1 MVSREINPEGKV
13 SFGVVVGFV
22 VEREVDRVGKK
33 KLREDGRRMSRVQ
46 RIKGV
51 RIQSAVRMGLRE
63 VKMGRRR
70 EMGDDDGLVGVESGW
85 TRRSSLRNDSL
96 LGVMSRLRVVGD
108 DGVEVR

>member
-1 MVSREINPEGKV
+1 MVSREINPGGKV
-13 SFGVVVGFV
+13 SFGVEVGLVV
-22 VEREVDRVGKK
+22 VEREWVGKK

-70 EMGDDDGLVGVESGW
+70 EMGDDDGLVGGESGW
-85 TRRSSLRNDSL
+85 WMRSSLRNDSL